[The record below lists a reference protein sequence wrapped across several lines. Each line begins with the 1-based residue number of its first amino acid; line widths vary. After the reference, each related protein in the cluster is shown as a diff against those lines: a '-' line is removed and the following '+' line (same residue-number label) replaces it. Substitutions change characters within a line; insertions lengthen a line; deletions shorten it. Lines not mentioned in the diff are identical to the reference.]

1 MLGRGQVGEGAAPA
15 CVRGWSDAWQSP
27 WIECPATKDT
37 LRIVVWYDDANSTAA
52 KAALAKKLQLG
63 GIGLFSAEMAGAIGS
78 VGADQAWAAL
88 EAFRGR

>member
-1 MLGRGQVGEGAAPA
+1 MSLCWPGQDFQCYFALQEKVIKPRLLCGQDGSYT
-15 CVRGWSDAWQSP
+15 VAWLLL
-27 WIECPATKDT
+27 WISVAK
-37 LRIVVWYDDANSTAA
+37 A